1 MHKTFGSNKV
11 LRGLTLRIPERK
23 ITFIIGR
30 SGEGKSVT
38 IKHIVGI
45 LKPDRGRVAFDG
57 VAMTGAGPR
66 EWEKARRKIGLLFQD
81 GALFDSLSVAENVA
95 FALMEGGKEKEDGRK
110 KLTLAEKNT
119 RVEELLTKVGL
130 PGISSKFPT
139 ALSIGEKKRVGLAR
153 ALALDPKLLLYD
165 EPTTGMDSL
174 VSELIDGLIAEM
186 QANTEGLSS
195 VVISHDTRSIL
206 HVAEN
211 IVFLHEGRVY
221 LQGPPSAFRE
231 SDDPV
236 IRQFLSG
243 SAQGPLSGRS
253 LDRAALHPVSLQG
266 HWHPNQELPSAHPG
280 HRPKRTPHVPPV
292 LE

>member
-1 MHKTFGSNKV
+1 MSGTGEPAKEAFEAIVEFSDVHKTFGSNRV
-11 LRGLTLRIPERK
+11 LRGLTLRIPEGK

-57 VAMTGAGPR
+57 DDMTSAGPR
-66 EWEKARRKIGLLFQD
+66 DWERARRKIGLLFQD

-95 FALMEGGKEKEDGRK
+95 FSLREGGAAKEDRRK
-110 KLTLAEKNT
+110 RPSLAEMND
-119 RVEELLTKVGL
+119 RVEELLRKVGL
-130 PGISSKFPT
+130 PGISRKFPT
-139 ALSIGEKKRVGLAR
+139 ELSIGEKKRVGLAR

-174 VSELIDGLIAEM
+174 VSELIDDLIADM
-186 QANTEGLSS
+186 QAKTEGLSS

-221 LQGPPSAFRE
+221 LEGPPAAFKE

-236 IRQFLSG
+236 IRQFLAG
-243 SAQGPLSGRS
+243 TAEGPLS
-253 LDRAALHPVSLQG
+253 
-266 HWHPNQELPSAHPG
+266 
-280 HRPKRTPHVPPV
+280 RPIA
-292 LE
+292 

>member
-1 MHKTFGSNKV
+1 MEDTADPKTPQGTQEYEAIVEFKDVHKTFGSNKV

-30 SGEGKSVT
+30 SGEGKSVL

-45 LKPDRGRVAFDG
+45 LKPDKGRVAFDDDD
-57 VAMTGAGPR
+57 MTDAKPR
-66 EWEKARRKIGLLFQD
+66 EWERARRKIGLLFQD

-95 FALMEGGKEKEDGRK
+95 FALMEGGGEKEDGRK
-110 KLTLAEKNT
+110 KLSLAEKNA

-153 ALALDPKLLLYD
+153 ALALNPKLLLYD

-174 VSELIDGLIAEM
+174 VSELIDTLIAET
-186 QANTEGLSS
+186 QSKTEGLSS

-206 HVAEN
+206 RVAED

-221 LQGPPSAFRE
+221 LQGPPAAFRE

-243 SAQGPLSGRS
+243 SAQGPLS
-253 LDRAALHPVSLQG
+253 
-266 HWHPNQELPSAHPG
+266 
-280 HRPKRTPHVPPV
+280 RPIA
-292 LE
+292 